1 MRGLSLYLRVATWTL
16 GCVLSLPAIAGDPA
30 ISSSNPSPGHSDK
43 TDPADIVEDAL
54 ERGDDRTL
62 YKLFQTSSDPAMHA
76 LAAMALERVHWNLD
90 KSSEDARL
98 CERVLSKS
106 KPDVAL
112 YCADFAAGNLRLA
125 GKAQEASREDLA
137 IAQRYGG
144 RADTQYVATLKTFAQ
159 ASLDLPD
166 MRAARPE
173 QTVELP
179 LVKTFGRDGPYV
191 DVKVNGHT
199 VRLLLDTGAS
209 TLLIDDQTAKAW
221 GVHFDPDQ
229 QQYTRGYLAKKIP
242 IRTGWVDQL
251 DLGHGLV
258 VTHVPV
264 DVESRALLLIGFDV
278 LRQFGAFRL
287 SSDRL
292 VIYGSEDHTRPACED
307 PLLISSAGRGRYT
320 RWVIGASV
328 GGEVQP
334 TLVDSGASF
343 YFNGNA
349 AALAHYKNTLTG
361 SIGVLDASSREQHT
375 GVKVVTQQLVISGQP
390 MKMSFIVTTDDNLA
404 WPYTLGNLALKDMD
418 FYADFDTRHGCM
430 LMHAHLR

>member
-1 MRGLSLYLRVATWTL
+1 MKRRHLYLHLAAWSL
-16 GCVLSLPAIAGDPA
+16 GCALSLPTMAGGPA
-30 ISSSNPSPGHSDK
+30 ISSSSPPPSHGEK
-43 TDPADIVEDAL
+43 TDPTEIVEYAV
-54 ERGDDRTL
+54 ERGDDRAL
-62 YKLFQTSSDPAMHA
+62 YQLFRTSNDPATHA

-98 CERVLSKS
+98 CEKVLSKS
-106 KPDVAL
+106 QPDVAL

-137 IAQRYGG
+137 IAQRYAGH
-144 RADTQYVATLKTFAQ
+144 ADAQYVATLKNFAQ
-159 ASLDLPD
+159 VSLELPD
-166 MRAARPE
+166 MHATRPE

-179 LVKTFGRDGPYV
+179 LARIFGRDGPYI
-191 DVKVNGHT
+191 DIKANGHT
-199 VRLLLDTGAS
+199 ARFLLDTGAG
-209 TLLIDDQTAKAW
+209 TLLIDDQTANAW
-221 GVHFDPDQ
+221 GVHFDPGQ

-242 IRTGWVDQL
+242 VRTGWIDQL

-258 VTHVPV
+258 ADHVPV
-264 DVESRALLLIGFDV
+264 EVESRAPLLIGFDV

-287 SSDRL
+287 SPDRL
-292 VIYGSEDHTRPACED
+292 VVYGSEDRARPTCED
-307 PLLISSAGRGRYT
+307 PLLIMSDGHGRYT
-320 RWVIGASV
+320 RWVTGISV

-361 SIGVLDASSREQHT
+361 SIGVLDASSREQRT
-375 GVKVVTQQLVISGQP
+375 GIKVVTQQLVISGQP

-404 WPYTLGNLALKDMD
+404 SPYTLGNLALKDMD

-430 LMHAHLR
+430 LMHTRLH